1 MYPELCWA
9 LYFERWE
16 KFQLNSN
23 YIKKTCRHCKIF
35 VMSGLELSGLFSEIK
50 KIPWKK
56 KGFYVPISLA
66 ATCIWNGRHFSFVLF
81 WIIGFKAVFFFVLL
95 FLYFS
100 INTKVIRMKRSD
112 DYFYTLKITVTFSV
126 LCYLRKLLGQV
137 VSVFIHNLE
146 TCYKI
151 SFTGKI
157 LF

>member
-56 KGFYVPISLA
+56 KKFYVPISLA

-81 WIIGFKAVFFFVLL
+81 WIIGFKAVFFFCSSFFVLFYQHQSHKNETLWWL
-95 FLYFS
+95 FLHSENNSYF
-100 INTKVIRMKRSD
+100 
-112 DYFYTLKITVTFSV
+112 FSA
-126 LCYLRKLLGQV
+126 LLPQ
-137 VSVFIHNLE
+137 E
-146 TCYKI
+146 TAWSGSI
-151 SFTGKI
+151 SFHSQSRN
-157 LF
+157 LLQN